1 MPGTRIVR
9 FITIITAGLLALH
22 AHAQSQQPYPVRPVR
37 IVVPSSAGGTQ
48 DTLAR
53 LLAPRLS
60 HDWGQP
66 VVVENR
72 GGAGG
77 MIGASIVAKAA
88 PDGYTLLLASPGFAV
103 NAALRPNLPY
113 DPYKDF
119 VGVAQIGYSTI
130 VLVVAPQLG
139 VKSVKE
145 LIAAAQAQPGK
156 ILFGSSGAGSSTHMN
171 AERFRMAAGIS
182 ATHVGFKGQP
192 EFLLAI
198 ATGRVHYGAGGLGP
212 ALAFIK
218 DGKLIPLAVATPQ
231 RAPLLPDVPTS
242 AEVLPSW
249 GRDGSQGI
257 LAPARTPR
265 AIVHQINKDVTRVL
279 AMPEVRD
286 RLQGIDFNIVTS
298 TPEAFTKSL
307 HADIQLFGKVA
318 KAAGLVQK

>member
-1 MPGTRIVR
+1 MQGIARLVTLIA
-9 FITIITAGLLALH
+9 AGLAVAMP
-22 AHAQSQQPYPVRPVR
+22 AHAQSQQYPVRPVR

-60 HDWGQP
+60 QMWGQP

-103 NAALRPNLPY
+103 NAALRPDLPY

-130 VLVVAPQLG
+130 VLVVAPHLG
-139 VKSVKE
+139 IKSVKE
-145 LIAAAQAQPGK
+145 LIAMGRAQPGK
-156 ILFGSSGAGSSTHMN
+156 VLFGSSGAGSSTHMN

-198 ATGRVHYGAGGLGP
+198 VTGKIHYGAGGLGP
-212 ALAFIK
+212 ALPFIK
-218 DGKLIPLAVATPQ
+218 DGKLIPIAVTTPQ

-249 GRDGSQGI
+249 GRDGSQGV
-257 LAPARTPR
+257 LAPAKTPR
-265 AIVHQINKDVTRVL
+265 AIVNQINRDVGRVIEL
-279 AMPEVRD
+279 PEVKE

-307 HADIQLFGKVA
+307 HGDIQVFKKVA
-318 KAAGLVQK
+318 VSAGLVPK